1 MDGAAVDTY
10 GHRIWTT
17 NAAMPKKTDRPGQR
31 RRKTSSKDRIRVPR
45 KLDSR
50 SERELNQPGQ
60 SGKKDRVRD
69 GSTRSKLPPS

>member
-1 MDGAAVDTY
+1 MDAAALAAY
-10 GHRIWTT
+10 GHRNWTT
-17 NAAMPKKTDRPGQR
+17 DAAMIAKTDTPAQR
-31 RRKTSSKDRIRVPR
+31 RRKTSTKDRIRVPR

-69 GSTRSKLPPS
+69 GSTRSKLPRS

>member
-1 MDGAAVDTY
+1 MDDTAFDTY
-10 GHRIWTT
+10 GQRIWTT
-17 NAAMPKKTDRPGQR
+17 DAGMPAKTAKPAKR

-50 SERELNQPGQ
+50 GERELNQPGQ

-69 GSTRSKLPPS
+69 GSTRSKLPRS

>member
-1 MDGAAVDTY
+1 MDDTAFDTY
-10 GHRIWTT
+10 GQRIWTT
-17 NAAMPKKTDRPGQR
+17 DAGMPAKTAKPAKR

-50 SERELNQPGQ
+50 GKRELNQPGQ